1 MRAITLSVIAGLTT
15 VVALTTAGLVS
26 DPARLRDLGIGSSS
40 AAALPETADED
51 VPGPLRPTGTIPA
64 PAAAAPGRRAAP
76 PPPPPRPADVRGQPR
91 ERGIV
96 GWEGRF
102 RAGRSGET
110 ESADAR
116 ALVRLP
122 ARELVFENFAIA
134 DRPDLE
140 VWLVAADR
148 VASADDA
155 LSAKRVSL
163 GRLKKPAGNQ
173 TYRLPQE
180 LDVAVYRHVVVWSR
194 RERSPRLAALL
205 QPRRG
210 P

>member
-1 MRAITLSVIAGLTT
+1 MRAITLSVIAGLT
-15 VVALTTAGLVS
+15 AAASLTAAGLVV
-26 DPARLRDLGIGSSS
+26 DPAWLRDLGIGASS
-40 AAALPETADED
+40 AAALPDVGDDE
-51 VPGPLRPTGTIPA
+51 VPGPLRPAGGSTSPVQIPA
-64 PAAAAPGRRAAP
+64 VR
-76 PPPPPRPADVRGQPR
+76 RGQPSPPQR
-91 ERGIV
+91 PENLRPAPTQRVIV

-102 RAGRSGET
+102 RAGESGES
-110 ESADAR
+110 ESPEAR

-122 ARELVFENFAIA
+122 ARELVFENFAVA

-148 VASADDA
+148 VKTADDA

-163 GRLKKPAGNQ
+163 GRLKKPVGNQ

-180 LDVAVYRHVVVWSR
+180 LDVAVYRNVVVWSR
-194 RERSPRLAALL
+194 RDRSPRLAALL
-205 QPRRG
+205 QPRRA

>member
-15 VVALTTAGLVS
+15 AVALTAAGLVS
-26 DPARLRDLGIGSSS
+26 DPARLRDLGIGPSS
-40 AAALPETADED
+40 AAALPDPADED
-51 VPGPLRPTGTIPA
+51 VPGPLRPTGTVPGPA
-64 PAAAAPGRRAAP
+64 QATPGRRTPAP
-76 PPPPPRPADVRGQPR
+76 TPPPRPADIKTQSR
-91 ERGIV
+91 ERAIV

-110 ESADAR
+110 ESAEAR

-122 ARELVFENFAIA
+122 GRELVFENFAVA

-148 VASADDA
+148 VTTADDA

-194 RERSPRLAALL
+194 RDRSPRLAALL